1 MFRNSGNSAIRK
13 TRTKQSKAD
22 KLSGVPSLQSKGPPR
37 HAMKLIQCIVHPA
50 KLDQLITALQ
60 PVTSGMTVHEIRSCG
75 PGISWHAIYRGV
87 EYETLLPRILLDI
100 VSDDTWVDDII
111 RIVVETARTGEAN
124 NGSIQ
129 IMPVEESY
137 HVRTGFMDQ

>member
-1 MFRNSGNSAIRK
+1 
-13 TRTKQSKAD
+13 
-22 KLSGVPSLQSKGPPR
+22 V
-37 HAMKLIQCIVHPA
+37 
-50 KLDQLITALQ
+50 
-60 PVTSGMTVHEIRSCG
+60 
-75 PGISWHAIYRGV
+75 
-87 EYETLLPRILLDI
+87 LLDI

-124 NGSIQ
+124 NGTIH